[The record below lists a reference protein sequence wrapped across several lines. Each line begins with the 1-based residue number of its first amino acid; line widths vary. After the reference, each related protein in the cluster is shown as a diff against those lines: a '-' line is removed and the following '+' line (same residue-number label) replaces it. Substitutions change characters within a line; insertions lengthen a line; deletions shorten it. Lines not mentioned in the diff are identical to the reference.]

1 MKLDTKTPLH
11 IQASELAKKHN
22 LTHAQH
28 EEWNRLVK
36 LSYIQG
42 SDANFSILKPTIEDY
57 KEKIDKIK
65 QLLK

>member
-22 LTHAQH
+22 LTHAQY
-28 EEWNRLVK
+28 EQWNNLIK
-36 LSYIQG
+36 SAYIQG
-42 SDANFSILKPTIEDY
+42 SDANFSILKPIIDDY
-57 KEKIDKIK
+57 KEKINKIK